1 MSELS
6 ADGVGTTTQAED
18 TTMEKVSS
26 RSRAE
31 AKAKGKAKENVTTAE
46 RPDTMQGTVPIR
58 KRAKAK
64 ARVSK
69 ENVTIAEKKD
79 TLQENAPKEKV
90 TKAKEKEK
98 DQVRKAKVKEPGDG
112 ERACGQWTEKG
123 QEIGTGH
130 SRRQRS
136 RRGASDQ
143 LRGPRR
149 RSTSMRRD
157 MKKFVDKAE
166 NHGTVHARDLR
177 RGGREDRRK

>member
-18 TTMEKVSS
+18 TTMEKVST
-26 RSRAE
+26 RSRAK
-31 AKAKGKAKENVTTAE
+31 AKAKGKAKENATTAE

-69 ENVTIAEKKD
+69 ENVTTAEKKD

-98 DQVRKAKVKEPGDG
+98 EKVTRAKVKEPGVG
-112 ERACGQWTEKG
+112 VKVVCGQWTEKG

-130 SRRQRS
+130 SRRKRS

-143 LRGPRR
+143 LRRPRR
-149 RSTSMRRD
+149 RSTSMRRG
-157 MKKFVDKAE
+157 MKKFAD
-166 NHGTVHARDLR
+166 
-177 RGGREDRRK
+177 RGKGQ

>member
-1 MSELS
+1 
-6 ADGVGTTTQAED
+6 
-18 TTMEKVSS
+18 
-26 RSRAE
+26 
-31 AKAKGKAKENVTTAE
+31 
-46 RPDTMQGTVPIR
+46 MQGTVPIR
-58 KRAKAK
+58 KRARAK

-69 ENVTIAEKKD
+69 ENVTTAEKKA
-79 TLQENAPKEKV
+79 TLQENAPKEKA

-98 DQVRKAKVKEPGDG
+98 EKVTRAKAKEPGDG

-130 SRRQRS
+130 SRRKRS

-157 MKKFVDKAE
+157 MKKFVDQSRE
-166 NHGTVHARDLR
+166 QWDSSCQRSSPWRPR
-177 RGGREDRRK
+177 RPEKVRRRK